1 MFAFVRS
8 GETLLTALVL
18 WPLIAAIALAGL
30 SAIKRRGGAWLAVV
44 ATGVT
49 LVLAALLA
57 GVEGPAAVRIP
68 AFLGVLEL
76 RAEPAG
82 RALALVAALVWFAAS
97 VYSLGYLRDDPA
109 ADRLRVTSLAVLSG
123 NLGVF
128 VAGDWLS
135 LLVFFEFFG
144 LAGLLFVV
152 HAGDAAARRAGIKYF
167 WLTLTG
173 GVALLAGIVLLQQ
186 ATGSTSMAPVPD
198 TGMARW
204 ALALMLAGFG
214 VKAGLLGLHVWLPDA
229 HSAAP
234 APASALLSGVMIK
247 AGAYGIFRCFELF
260 SIDIGFGLALLCL
273 GLAGMLIGAIAA
285 LAQRH
290 AKRLLAWSSI
300 SQMGF
305 ILAAFGAAA
314 IEGPESM
321 LGRGAGLLHAFNH
334 ALFKSALFLAVG
346 AAVHA
351 AGSADLDRLGGM
363 HRRAP
368 VLFALLL
375 VAVAGIVGLPPLNGF
390 ASKTMIHHA
399 LAHLSARHDAL
410 AIAEW
415 IYYAASIG
423 TAAMFAR
430 LVAKLSAAPDRAR
443 ATAEKIPA
451 TMLVAIGLLAVLIVA
466 AGLGRGPV
474 FEAMVLPALG
484 SQPAAVAQGAA
495 AGLLHFSPADHIA
508 PFAILIAGL
517 AAAWLADRF
526 GLVDRRLPAWA
537 SVDAAY
543 RGIGRSVP
551 EGCKAMARYAARLRR
566 GGLRRAGRIA
576 AFVRRGLALNWTDSA
591 RITTLGAR
599 MRMPHDRAYRHLDQ
613 QRERI
618 IHRAL
623 ALAGRRSAS
632 LSSSQRAHVERLLDA
647 THHYAGWLGTRLVNA
662 GVALDAEDALRL
674 AHSDDCCR
682 RLAEQALEMAVT
694 DVESGHERRA
704 LALADDALAAVLGG
718 RGPASIG
725 ETPTRR
731 GVHELR
737 SVLFHLVLDPMR
749 SHWPVSESLARGA
762 FPSQLR
768 RYLHRLAR
776 DPGAGLAFAFGVLVV
791 LVALLARA

>member
-8 GETLLTALVL
+8 GEALLTALVL
-18 WPLIAAIALAGL
+18 WPLVAAIALAGL
-30 SAIKRRGGAWLAVV
+30 AAMKLRGGAWLAVV

-76 RAEPAG
+76 RAESAG

-97 VYSLGYLRDDPA
+97 VYSLGYLRNDPA

-173 GVALLAGIVLLQQ
+173 GVALLAGIALLQQ
-186 ATGSTSMAPVPD
+186 ATGSASMAPVPD
-198 TGMARW
+198 SETARW

-247 AGAYGIFRCFELF
+247 AGAYGIYRCLELF
-260 SIDIGFGLALLCL
+260 SIDFGFGLALLCL
-273 GLAGMLIGAIAA
+273 GLAGMLIGAVAA

-321 LGRGAGLLHAFNH
+321 LGRGAGLMHAFNH

-368 VLFALLL
+368 LLFALLL

-399 LAHLSARHDAL
+399 LAHLSSAHQSL
-410 AIAEW
+410 VFAEW
-415 IYYAASIG
+415 VYYAASVG

-430 LVAKLSAAPDRAR
+430 LVGCLCAAPAR
-443 ATAEKIPA
+443 ERVIAEKIPA
-451 TMLVAIGLLAVLIVA
+451 TMLVAIGLLAALIVA

-474 FEAMVLPALG
+474 FETMVLPALA
-484 SQPAAVAQGAA
+484 SQPAAVAPGAA
-495 AGLLHFSPADHIA
+495 VDLLHFSPADRLS

-537 SVDAAY
+537 SVDAVY
-543 RGIGRSVP
+543 RGFGRSVLA
-551 EGCKAMARYAARLRR
+551 GCKAMARYAARLRR
-566 GGLRRAGRIA
+566 GGLRRFAGSLDLL
-576 AFVRRGLALNWTDSA
+576 RRALGWNWTDSA
-591 RITTLGAR
+591 RIAALGAN

-613 QRERI
+613 QRDRI

-623 ALAGRRSAS
+623 ALAGRRSATPPPS
-632 LSSSQRAHVERLLDA
+632 EPARVERLLDA
-647 THHYAGWLGTRLVNA
+647 THHYAGWLGTRLVIA
-662 GVALDAEDALRL
+662 GVALNADDALRL

-682 RLAEQALEMAVT
+682 RLAERALEMAVT
-694 DVESGHERRA
+694 DVESGHEQRA
-704 LALADDALAAVLGG
+704 VALADDALAAVLDGQAPG
-718 RGPASIG
+718 SIG
-725 ETPTRR
+725 RAPARQALA
-731 GVHELR
+731 ELR
-737 SVLFHLVLDPMR
+737 SVLFHLIVDPVR
-749 SHWPVSESLARGA
+749 RHWPVSESSARGA
-762 FPSQLR
+762 FASQLR
-768 RYLHRLAR
+768 RNLHRLAR
-776 DPGAGLAFAFGVLVV
+776 DPGSGLALAFVL
-791 LVALLARA
+791 LVALTALLAGR